1 MNKIVS
7 GNVDQSNGSGGDM
20 NANVKVCLYA
30 N

>member
-1 MNKIVS
+1 MNKTVGS
-7 GNVDQSNGSGGDM
+7 DVDQSNGSGGNM